1 MAKKAEVE
9 KHIKK
14 IVERLNDVGPVL
26 LDNWGGA
33 VLFSITDLKTGWKLK
48 MAMDGSVESC
58 LESTDESGAGVLEM
72 DSDTFVGIYSKK
84 IGVPEARDSGKMK
97 VRGGLDAL
105 VRLMPHTVG

>member
-1 MAKKAEVE
+1 MAKKTEVE
-9 KHIKK
+9 KYIKQ
-14 IVERLNDVGPVL
+14 IVDRMNDVGPVL
-26 LDNWGGA
+26 LENWGGA
-33 VLFSITDLKTGWKLK
+33 VLFFITDLKTGWKLK

-58 LESTDESGAGVLEM
+58 VETKDESNCGVLEM

-84 IGVPEARDSGKMK
+84 IAVPEARDSGKMK